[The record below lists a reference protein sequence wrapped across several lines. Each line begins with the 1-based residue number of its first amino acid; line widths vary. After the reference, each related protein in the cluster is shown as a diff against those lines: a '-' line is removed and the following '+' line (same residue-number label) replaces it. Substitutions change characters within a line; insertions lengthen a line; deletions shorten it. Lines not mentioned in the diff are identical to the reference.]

1 MKTEKLKIIGETDN
15 TYKVQSE
22 VSGNT
27 WEVYKCF
34 VQED

>member
-15 TYKVQSE
+15 TYKVKSE

-34 VQED
+34 VEED